1 MHLREAEAVSTA
13 SHCSTCSLLCWNGCR
28 DAIATLLRHLKA
40 DGGRRED
47 AWPSKAGPLSSVVTT
62 WHVATGMPIK
72 ARHLQAAID
81 FRLGIGSLDIC
92 MAAAEVL
99 HLPPAPVTAEDLAG
113 SSNCGLR
120 LDVTCSRSPR
130 QRKKEGCL
138 TPDAEGLQSRC

>member
-1 MHLREAEAVSTA
+1 MTRVAQAKVLLLLVPALSCGYGWFGHWLAKLEASAMHLRE
-13 SHCSTCSLLCWNGCR
+13 
-28 DAIATLLRHLKA
+28 A

-47 AWPSKAGPLSSVVTT
+47 
-62 WHVATGMPIK
+62 
-72 ARHLQAAID
+72 
-81 FRLGIGSLDIC
+81 
-92 MAAAEVL
+92 VL